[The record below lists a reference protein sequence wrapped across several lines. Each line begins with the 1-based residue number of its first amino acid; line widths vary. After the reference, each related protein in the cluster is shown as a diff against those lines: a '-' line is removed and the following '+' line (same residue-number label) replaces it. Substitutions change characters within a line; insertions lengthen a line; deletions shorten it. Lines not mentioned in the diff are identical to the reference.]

1 MPFDFKTTVE
11 VAAAQRFSKDYA
23 AARRH
28 FLALAEKQRLPLKTY
43 RNPNAAPTGEPLSTD
58 LALQG
63 SADAAKFLVTISATH
78 GVEGFC
84 GSGCQADWL
93 TESAGAALP
102 PEIAILN
109 VHAINPYGF
118 AWLRRG
124 TEENVDL
131 NRNFIDFSRNELPA
145 NPEYDVLADAFVP
158 SSLDPAVVAAGQ
170 ARIRAFRE
178 QHGERALQM
187 ARAGGQYKHPTGIFY
202 GGIEPTW
209 ARRILEQIVADYDLA
224 SRRQVAVIDYHTGLG
239 PYGYG
244 ELICDH
250 NPGSSNVETARAW
263 YGECVT
269 EPLLGTSSSV
279 PKQGTAGIDF
289 WQRHL
294 GSRAIYCAL
303 EYGTFS
309 TEHGSGPMRED
320 HVLHATGK
328 VDWNTPETQRIK
340 RNLRRHYF
348 PDTQP
353 WRELVLFRSRQVLTQ
368 ALAGLAGT
376 QAN

>member
-1 MPFDFKTTVE
+1 MHLGFKNTVE
-11 VAAAQRFSKDYA
+11 TAAMHRFSDDYT
-23 AARRH
+23 AARRQ
-28 FLALAEKQRLPLKTY
+28 FIELALRSRLPLKSY
-43 RNPNAAPTGEPLSTD
+43 PNPNSAPGGEPLSTD
-58 LALQG
+58 VTLQG
-63 SADAAKFLVTISATH
+63 PADAPKLLVTISATH

-93 TESAGAALP
+93 AEIEGAALP
-102 PEIAILN
+102 ADTAILH

-118 AWLRRG
+118 AWLRRS

-131 NRNFIDFSRNELPA
+131 NRNFIDFSRNELPE
-145 NPEYDVLADAFVP
+145 NSEYDALADAFVP
-158 SSLDPAVVAAGQ
+158 TSLDPAVVAAGE

-178 QHGERALQM
+178 QHGERALQK
-187 ARAGGQYKHPTGIFY
+187 ARGGGQYKHPKGVFY

-209 ARRILEQIVADYDLA
+209 ARKTLELIVADHDLT
-224 SRRQVAVIDYHTGLG
+224 SRRQIAIIDYHTGLG

-250 NPGSSNVETARAW
+250 DPGTANIETALRW

-269 EPLLGTSSSV
+269 VPLLGNSSSV
-279 PKQGTAGIDF
+279 PKHGTAGTDF
-289 WQRHL
+289 WQRRM
-294 GSRAIYCAL
+294 GPRAIYCAL

-309 TEHGSGPMRED
+309 QEHGRGPMRED
-320 HVLHATGK
+320 HVLHAAGA
-328 VDWNTPETQRIK
+328 VDWNAAETRRIK

-348 PDTQP
+348 PNTQS

-368 ALAGLAGT
+368 ALSGLAGEH
-376 QAN
+376 AS